1 MDSLRQILAI
11 TLVFGLLWFALWW
24 LRNKGALRLRDR
36 KTAAGRTVLESR
48 GRLTLGPQHS
58 LHLVRIGEREL
69 ALAVHPS
76 GIVMLCDLAPGAP
89 PRIPES

>member
-11 TLVFGLLWFALWW
+11 GFVLGLLWFALWS
-24 LRNKGALRLRDR
+24 LRKKAGVRLPERN
-36 KTAAGRTVLESR
+36 TPAARTVLQSR

-58 LHLVRIGEREL
+58 LHLVRIGDREL

-76 GIVMLCDLAPGAP
+76 GIVLLCDLAPCAP